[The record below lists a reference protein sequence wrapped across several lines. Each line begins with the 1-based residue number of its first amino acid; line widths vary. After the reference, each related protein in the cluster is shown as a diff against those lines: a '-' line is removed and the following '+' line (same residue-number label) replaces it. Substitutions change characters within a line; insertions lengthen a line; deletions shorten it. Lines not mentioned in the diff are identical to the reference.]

1 MASQLTPSGREK
13 GPASLLNAVFIGYMV
28 GTYSVIGKGGAQA
41 IANMAGEFVG
51 RELLAYASSQGKEID
66 SPRALADFLQEN
78 ELTGA
83 ITIEENAGEVT
94 AQIAQCGICPKRVG
108 KYKFDGT
115 ACPWGGILIG
125 ALGTIME
132 KEFTVSPSLT
142 PAEKCTITLR
152 PRKTGSN
159 PKR

>member
-1 MASQLTPSGREK
+1 MAARLTPSDREK

-51 RELLAYASSQGKEID
+51 RKLLAYASNQGMKID

-83 ITIEENAGEVT
+83 MTTEETGSEVT
-94 AQIAQCGICPKRVG
+94 AQLAQCGICPKRVG

-132 KEFTVSPSLT
+132 REFTVSPSLT
-142 PAEKCTITLR
+142 PADKCTITFK
-152 PRKTGSN
+152 PRKTGSH
-159 PKR
+159 PKH

>member
-1 MASQLTPSGREK
+1 MAAPLTPSGREK

-51 RELLAYASSQGKEID
+51 RELLAYAKSQGEGID

-78 ELTGA
+78 GLTGT
-83 ITIEENAGEVT
+83 ITIEETAGAVV

-132 KEFTVSPSLT
+132 REFTVSPSLT
-142 PAEKCTITLR
+142 PAEKCAITLK
-152 PRKTGSN
+152 PRKTTFL
-159 PKR
+159 